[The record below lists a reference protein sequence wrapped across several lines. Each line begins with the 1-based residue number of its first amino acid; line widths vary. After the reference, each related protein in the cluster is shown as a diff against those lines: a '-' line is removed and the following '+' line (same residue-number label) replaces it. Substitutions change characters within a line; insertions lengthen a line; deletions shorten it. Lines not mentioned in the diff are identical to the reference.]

1 MSRLSALFFA
11 RVQAAPFYRRLHEEA
26 IGLLPSGQGQV
37 WLDVGCGPGLVSRL
51 AHRRGYRV
59 TGVDADPAMVRQAQ
73 RQARHLAPEGP
84 RFQVGRLG
92 ELGLALG
99 GAADVVSAA
108 SLLAVLPDRPGA
120 LRDLLQLLRPGGTL
134 LLIEPSALM
143 SPQSVRRYLAG
154 QPGLRDA
161 WVLRLWARTRQ
172 PARLVQAADLAVPGF
187 TLRQHPL
194 LGGLVNAWLLTPR
207 ATGLKLVEPT
217 P

>member
-11 RVQAAPFYRRLHEEA
+11 RVQAAPFYQRLHEEA

-37 WLDVGCGPGLVSRL
+37 WLDVGCGPGLLSRL

-59 TGVDADPAMVRQAQ
+59 TGVDSDPAMV

-84 RFQVGRLG
+84 RFQAGRLG
-92 ELGLALG
+92 ELGLTLG

-108 SLLAVLPDRPGA
+108 SLLAVLPDRPAA
-120 LRDLLQLLRPGGTL
+120 LRDLLRLLRPGGTL
-134 LLIEPSALM
+134 MLIEPSAMM
-143 SPQSVRRYLAG
+143 SPQSVRQYLAG

-172 PARLVQAADLAVPGF
+172 PARLVQADDLSVPGF
-187 TLRQHPL
+187 TLVQHPL
-194 LGGLVNAWLLTPR
+194 LGGLVNAWLLTRR